1 MLYTIEEIMKSGT
14 YLSDGAWGTEFA
26 KKDIR
31 RGIPNELL
39 NEIEP
44 DLVRAVAESYVAVGS
59 DIILTNT
66 FGANRILL
74 SVHGY
79 GDKVRELN
87 RRGVE
92 ISRDAAAGKAL
103 VFASLGPTGKM
114 IVMGDISR
122 DEAEEV
128 FREQAVAMAEAGVDA
143 IVVETMGDLEEYTA
157 AIRASRSTGLPVVG
171 CMAFDSGKAL
181 DRTMYGISV
190 EQMVKA
196 AEDEGIEMVGA
207 NCGVGIENYVRIAE
221 NLIRSTRLPIWIKP
235 NAGLPEIEGG
245 KTVYRMTPDEFSGH
259 VRELVDLNVRV
270 IGGCCGSTPEHIRA
284 ARAVV

>member
-114 IVMGDISR
+114 IVMGISHVMR
-122 DEAEEV
+122 RRRCSASRQLPWRKRV
-128 FREQAVAMAEAGVDA
+128 SMRLLLRRWG
-143 IVVETMGDLEEYTA
+143 I
-157 AIRASRSTGLPVVG
+157 SRSTP
-171 CMAFDSGKAL
+171 
-181 DRTMYGISV
+181 
-190 EQMVKA
+190 QQ
-196 AEDEGIEMVGA
+196 
-207 NCGVGIENYVRIAE
+207 
-221 NLIRSTRLPIWIKP
+221 
-235 NAGLPEIEGG
+235 
-245 KTVYRMTPDEFSGH
+245 
-259 VRELVDLNVRV
+259 
-270 IGGCCGSTPEHIRA
+270 
-284 ARAVV
+284 